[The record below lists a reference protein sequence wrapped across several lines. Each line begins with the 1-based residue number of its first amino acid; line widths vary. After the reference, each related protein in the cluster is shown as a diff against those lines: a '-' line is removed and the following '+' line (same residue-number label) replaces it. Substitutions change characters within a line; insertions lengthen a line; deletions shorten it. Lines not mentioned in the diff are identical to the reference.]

1 MEPSDDET
9 IAMREFGEAAQL
21 ANPNDPAADP
31 LMSVS
36 DNPGRGIRDAG
47 FENVP
52 LDKTTNC
59 RSGGMWMTIRGA
71 NGSNSRCPYL
81 VCSGLNFLCL
91 RHS

>member
-21 ANPNDPAADP
+21 ANPNDPAAEQ

-36 DNPGRGIRDAG
+36 DNPGGSIRDAG

-52 LDKTTNC
+52 LD
-59 RSGGMWMTIRGA
+59 
-71 NGSNSRCPYL
+71 
-81 VCSGLNFLCL
+81 
-91 RHS
+91 